1 MMDLNSIVALAQA
14 GFTKEQIYQLA
25 QAPQTPV
32 QPTVQPTVQPMQ
44 PIQQPVMPQPLMQPM
59 AAQQPMQPVIPQPQ
73 MLQQLPVQL
82 PDGSGAFVATTPTEP
97 PKQDPFMMLYEQM
110 TGIKKAIQNNNIAGS
125 QITTGEPQ
133 STDDILASIIQPTK
147 PKEDK

>member
-14 GFTKEQIYQLA
+14 GFTREQIYQLA
-25 QAPQTPV
+25 NAPE
-32 QPTVQPTVQPMQ
+32 QPQPQQIQQ
-44 PIQQPVMPQPLMQPM
+44 PIQQPI
-59 AAQQPMQPVIPQPQ
+59 QQAPQ
-73 MLQQLPVQL
+73 MLQQLPVQMPQMMPQPQMMQQPQSLQQL

-110 TGIKKAIQNNNIAGS
+110 TGIKKAIQDNNIANS
-125 QITTGEPQ
+125 QITGGEPQ